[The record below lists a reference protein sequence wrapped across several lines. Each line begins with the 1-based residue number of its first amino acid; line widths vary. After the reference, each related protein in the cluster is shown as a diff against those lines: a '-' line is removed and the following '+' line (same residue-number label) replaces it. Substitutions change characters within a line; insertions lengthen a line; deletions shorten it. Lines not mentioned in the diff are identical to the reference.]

1 MGRFGVTEVVI
12 LLGIALL
19 LFVGGRVAEGGGM
32 RSGARQLRK
41 SLREDEPAPPSEPSP
56 EAAPA
61 PPPAPATPSPDPEP

>member
-41 SLREDEPAPPSEPSP
+41 SLRGDDPAPPSEPSP
-56 EAAPA
+56 EVV
-61 PPPAPATPSPDPEP
+61 PPPTRATPADPEP